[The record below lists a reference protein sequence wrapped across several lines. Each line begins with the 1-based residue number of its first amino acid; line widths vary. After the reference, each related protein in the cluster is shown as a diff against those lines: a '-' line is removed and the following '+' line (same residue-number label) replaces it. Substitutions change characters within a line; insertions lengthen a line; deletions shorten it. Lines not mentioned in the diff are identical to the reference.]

1 MGPWKRRPA
10 LAAEVKH
17 SYTVPCASSFRDEA
31 LALADRRRVNVGDL
45 ARSVMLVVPPL
56 EIEGFPDPGEPQ
68 AGDRETVV
76 LKSGPSEGRPW
87 RRKPRLQVRMIK
99 GVSVPFI
106 RRAIGLALAMEQG
119 AVAVSIGG
127 TSAQE
132 AEAAEDARRDLERRM
147 RAMHSEFEREK
158 AQMTQ
163 ESTDIRKEVD
173 RLRSMV
179 EVLMGDPIPGGI
191 NSHGEALFVMGFAPG
206 SWPDSRELKSR
217 FRMLATIHHPDSGM
231 GSHVRMSQLNQAM
244 EYLRN
249 R

>member
-1 MGPWKRRPA
+1 M
-10 LAAEVKH
+10 AAEVKH
-17 SYTVPCASSFRDEA
+17 SYTVPCTSAFRDAA

-45 ARSVMLVVPPL
+45 ARSVMLVVPPE
-56 EIEGFPDPGEPQ
+56 EIETFPDPGEPQ

-99 GVSVPFI
+99 GFEVPFI
-106 RRAIGLALAMEQG
+106 RRAIGLALAMEKG

-127 TSAQE
+127 VSAK
-132 AEAAEDARRDLERRM
+132 EAAAAEKEAAAAEEARRALEGKM
-147 RAMHSEFEREK
+147 RSLRAELDREK
-158 AQMTQ
+158 AEMAR
-163 ESTDIRKEVD
+163 ESADIREEVD
-173 RLRSMV
+173 RLRAMV
-179 EVLMGDPIPGGI
+179 GVLMTDPLPGGVT
-191 NSHGEALFVMGFAPG
+191 SRGEALFVMGFPPG
-206 SWPDSRELKSR
+206 TWPDGRELKSR

-231 GSHVRMSQLNQAM
+231 GSHDRMSQLNQAM

>member
-1 MGPWKRRPA
+1 

-17 SYTVPCASSFRDEA
+17 SYTVPCPSSFRDAA

-45 ARSVMLVVPPL
+45 ARSVMLVVPPD
-56 EIEGFPDPGEPQ
+56 EIETFPDPGEPQ

-87 RRKPRLQVRMIK
+87 RRKPRLQVRMITGFK
-99 GVSVPFI
+99 VPFI
-106 RRAIGLALAMEQG
+106 RRAIGLALAMEKG

-127 TSAQE
+127 SSAK
-132 AEAAEDARRDLERRM
+132 EAAAAEEARRALEAKM
-147 RAMHSEFEREK
+147 RTLRAELDREK
-158 AQMTQ
+158 AEMAR
-163 ESTDIRKEVD
+163 ESADIREEVD
-173 RLRSMV
+173 RLRAMV
-179 EVLMGDPIPGGI
+179 GVLMTDPLPGGV
-191 NSHGEALFVMGFAPG
+191 NSRGEALFVMGFPPG
-206 SWPDSRELKSR
+206 TWPDGRELKSR

-231 GSHVRMSQLNQAM
+231 GSHDRMSQLNQAM